1 LFEGFGPA
9 EPLPH
14 EAFLE
19 ERSTARVPETEMEEG
34 LPIRPS
40 RVRRLRTHRAVMGA
54 TVVVGLVLLA
64 GVVNLSLR
72 KHVTLVVDGEHET
85 VATTSSS
92 VQDLLADEGLT
103 LTSAVL
109 VQPSP
114 TSVIADGMTVVVKP
128 ARVASGAE
136 AFLAASAAG
145 NTSEAPAVFES
156 PTDVGVWVM
165 AGTSSVAVDP
175 TDLLVES
182 DFSASSVGTSPVVSV
197 QAVVL
202 GKVRDVLTNAGTTGE
217 LLSAM
222 GIKPDADDR
231 VRPSPETPLHAGTTL
246 TFDEVSVVTTM
257 EAITIPFDVQT
268 DFTASM
274 TPGTPVK
281 VLQQGRDG
289 RGVGTFLVTRV
300 NGEIESRRVIGR
312 WIEREPVT
320 EKRLSPPESMYAG
333 TTDVPGAEGDLQ
345 TGHATWYDP
354 PWSGLTAAHPTL
366 PFGTLVTV
374 TDEETGRSVTVTIND
389 RGPFGT
395 GRIID
400 LSPEAF
406 AVLQPL
412 GAGVL
417 DVQLS
422 W

>member
-1 LFEGFGPA
+1 
-9 EPLPH
+9 
-14 EAFLE
+14 
-19 ERSTARVPETEMEEG
+19 M
-34 LPIRPS
+34 
-40 RVRRLRTHRAVMGA
+40 RTHRAIMGT
-54 TVVVGLVLLA
+54 TVVAGLVLLV

-72 KHVTLVVDGEHET
+72 KHVNLVVDGERQT
-85 VATTSSS
+85 VATTSNS

-114 TSVIADGMTVVVKP
+114 TSSIADGMTVVVNP
-128 ARVASGAE
+128 ARVASGAG
-136 AFLAASAAG
+136 AFLAASAPNVTRA
-145 NTSEAPAVFES
+145 APAVFES

-165 AGTSSVAVDP
+165 AGTSTIAVDP

-182 DFSASSVGTSPVVSV
+182 DFSASSVGTSPAVPV
-197 QAVVL
+197 QVVVL

-231 VRPSPETPLHAGTTL
+231 VRPSPETPLHAGTTVA
-246 TFDEVSVVTTM
+246 FDAVRVVTSI

-268 DFTASM
+268 EFTPRM

-281 VLQQGRDG
+281 VLQEGRDG
-289 RGVGTFLVTRV
+289 RGVGTFQLTRV
-300 NGEIESRRVIGR
+300 NGEIESRRLIGR

-320 EKRLSPPESMYAG
+320 ERRLSPPESMYAG
-333 TTDVPGAEGDLQ
+333 TTDVPGAEGNLQ

-374 TDEETGRSVTVTIND
+374 TDDETGRSVTVTIND
-389 RGPFGT
+389 RGPFGP
-395 GRIID
+395 GRVID

>member
-1 LFEGFGPA
+1 
-9 EPLPH
+9 
-14 EAFLE
+14 
-19 ERSTARVPETEMEEG
+19 
-34 LPIRPS
+34 
-40 RVRRLRTHRAVMGA
+40 MGA
-54 TVVVGLVLLA
+54 TVVAGLVLVV

-72 KHVTLVVDGEHET
+72 KHVTLVVDGEHQT
-85 VATTSSS
+85 VSTTSDS
-92 VQDLLADEGLT
+92 VQDLLTDEGIA

-114 TSVIADGMTVVVKP
+114 TSTLDDGMTVVVNP

-136 AFLAASAAG
+136 SFLAASAAEA
-145 NTSEAPAVFES
+145 TTQAPAVFES

-165 AGTSSVAVDP
+165 AGTSDDSVDL
-175 TDLLVES
+175 TDQLVES
-182 DFSASSVGTSPVVSV
+182 DFSASSAGTSPVVPAQV
-197 QAVVL
+197 VVL

-222 GIKPDADDR
+222 GIQPDADDR
-231 VRPSPETPLHAGTTL
+231 VRPSLQTPLHDDATV
-246 TFDEVSVVTTM
+246 TFDEVRTVTTID
-257 EAITIPFDVQT
+257 EISIPFDVEVE
-268 DFTASM
+268 FTPTM
-274 TPGTPVK
+274 TPGMAVK
-281 VLQQGRDG
+281 VLQEGRDG
-289 RGVGTFLVTRV
+289 RGVGTFLVTSV
-300 NGEIESRRVIGR
+300 NGELESRRLIGR

-320 EKRLSPPESMYAG
+320 ERRLSPPESMYAG
-333 TTDVPGAEGDLQ
+333 TTSVPGAVGSTQ
-345 TGHATWYDP
+345 SGHATWYDP

-374 TDEETGRSVTVTIND
+374 IDEETSRSVTVTIND

-417 DVQLS
+417 DVSIS

>member
-1 LFEGFGPA
+1 
-9 EPLPH
+9 
-14 EAFLE
+14 
-19 ERSTARVPETEMEEG
+19 
-34 LPIRPS
+34 
-40 RVRRLRTHRAVMGA
+40 MGT
-54 TVVVGLVLLA
+54 TVVAGLVLLV

-72 KHVTLVVDGEHET
+72 KHVNLVVDGERQT
-85 VATTSSS
+85 VATTSNS

-114 TSVIADGMTVVVKP
+114 TRSIANSMTVVVNP
-128 ARVASGAE
+128 ARVASGAG
-136 AFLAASAAG
+136 AFLAASAPNVTRA
-145 NTSEAPAVFES
+145 APAVFES

-165 AGTSSVAVDP
+165 AGTSTIAVDP

-182 DFSASSVGTSPVVSV
+182 DFSASSVGTSPAVPV
-197 QAVVL
+197 QVVVL

-231 VRPSPETPLHAGTTL
+231 VRPSPETPLHAGTTVA
-246 TFDEVSVVTTM
+246 FDAVRVVTSI

-268 DFTASM
+268 EFTPRM

-281 VLQQGRDG
+281 VLQEGRDG
-289 RGVGTFLVTRV
+289 RGVGTFQLTRV
-300 NGEIESRRVIGR
+300 NGEIESRRLIGR

-320 EKRLSPPESMYAG
+320 ERRLSPPESMYAG
-333 TTDVPGAEGDLQ
+333 TTDVPGAEGNLQ

-374 TDEETGRSVTVTIND
+374 TDDETGRSVTVTIND
-389 RGPFGT
+389 LGPFGP
-395 GRIID
+395 GRVID

>member
-1 LFEGFGPA
+1 MGF
-9 EPLPH
+9 
-14 EAFLE
+14 
-19 ERSTARVPETEMEEG
+19 
-34 LPIRPS
+34 
-40 RVRRLRTHRAVMGA
+40 
-54 TVVVGLVLLA
+54 TVVVGIVLVA

-72 KHVTLVVDGEHET
+72 KHVNLVVDGRHQT
-85 VATTSSS
+85 VATTSDS
-92 VQDLLADEGLT
+92 VEDLLADEGIT

-114 TSVIADGMTVVVKP
+114 MSTIADGMTVVVDP

-136 AFLAASAAG
+136 AFLAASAPGAVG
-145 NTSEAPAVFES
+145 PTSEPGAAAAMFES
-156 PTDVGVWVM
+156 PIDVGVWVM
-165 AGTSSVAVDP
+165 AGTELDPVDM
-175 TDLLVES
+175 TDRLVES

-202 GKVRDVLTNAGTTGE
+202 GKVRDVLTNADTTGE

-222 GIKPDADDR
+222 GIQPDANDR
-231 VRPSPETPLHAGTTL
+231 VRPSPETPLHAGMTVS
-246 TFDEVSVVTTM
+246 FDDVRVVTKM
-257 EAITIPFDVQT
+257 EAIRIAFDVHT
-268 DFTASM
+268 EYTPRM

-289 RGVGTFLVTRV
+289 RGIGTFVVTSI
-300 NGEIESRRVIGR
+300 NGEVASRQLIGR

-320 EKRLSPPESMYAG
+320 EQRLSPPQSMYGG
-333 TTDVPGAEGDLQ
+333 TTDVPGAVADAQ
-345 TGHATWYDP
+345 TGLATWYDP
-354 PWSGLTAAHPTL
+354 PWAGLTAAHPTL

-374 TDEETGRSVTVTIND
+374 TDDETGRSVTVTIND

-417 DVQLS
+417 DVS
-422 W
+422 IAW

>member
-1 LFEGFGPA
+1 
-9 EPLPH
+9 
-14 EAFLE
+14 
-19 ERSTARVPETEMEEG
+19 
-34 LPIRPS
+34 
-40 RVRRLRTHRAVMGA
+40 MGA
-54 TVVVGLVLLA
+54 TVVAGLVLLV

-72 KHVTLVVDGEHET
+72 KHVNLVVDGERQT
-85 VATTSSS
+85 VATTSNS

-103 LTSAVL
+103 VTSAVL

-114 TSVIADGMTVVVKP
+114 TSSIADGMTVVVNP
-128 ARVASGAE
+128 ARVASGAG
-136 AFLAASAAG
+136 AFLAASAPNVTREG
-145 NTSEAPAVFES
+145 PAVFES

-165 AGTSSVAVDP
+165 AGTSTIAVDP

-182 DFSASSVGTSPVVSV
+182 DFSASSVGTSPAVPV
-197 QAVVL
+197 QVVVL

-231 VRPSPETPLHAGTTL
+231 VRPSPETPLHAGTTVA
-246 TFDEVSVVTTM
+246 FDAVRIVTSI

-268 DFTASM
+268 EFTPRM

-281 VLQQGRDG
+281 VLQEGRDG
-289 RGVGTFLVTRV
+289 RGVGTFQLTRV
-300 NGEIESRRVIGR
+300 NGEIESRRLIGR

-320 EKRLSPPESMYAG
+320 ERRLSPPESMYAG
-333 TTDVPGAEGDLQ
+333 TTDVPGAEGSLQ

-374 TDEETGRSVTVTIND
+374 TDDETGRSVTVTIND
-389 RGPFGT
+389 RGPFGP
-395 GRIID
+395 GRVID

>member
-1 LFEGFGPA
+1 
-9 EPLPH
+9 
-14 EAFLE
+14 
-19 ERSTARVPETEMEEG
+19 
-34 LPIRPS
+34 
-40 RVRRLRTHRAVMGA
+40 MGA
-54 TVVVGLVLLA
+54 TVVVGLVLVA

-72 KHVTLVVDGEHET
+72 KHVTLVVDGEQQT
-85 VATTSSS
+85 VATTSGS
-92 VQDLLADEGLT
+92 VRNLLANKGIT
-103 LTSAVL
+103 LRSAVL

-114 TSVIADGMTVVVKP
+114 TSVIADGMTVVVYP
-128 ARVASGAE
+128 AHVASGAE
-136 AFLAASAAG
+136 AFLAATGAG
-145 NTSEAPAVFES
+145 ATSERPAVFES

-165 AGTSSVAVDP
+165 AGTSRGSATL
-175 TDLLVES
+175 TDQLVES
-182 DFSASSVGTSPVVSV
+182 DFSASSVGTSPVVPV

-222 GIKPDADDR
+222 GIRPDADDR
-231 VRPSPETPLHAGTTL
+231 VRPSLQTPLQEGATVRFDSVRVL
-246 TFDEVSVVTTM
+246 TQM
-257 EAITIPFDVQT
+257 EAITIPFDVQIEYT
-268 DFTASM
+268 PRM

-281 VLQQGRDG
+281 VLEEGRDG
-289 RGVGTFLVTRV
+289 RGVGTFLLTSV
-300 NGEIESRRVIGR
+300 NGELESRRRIGR

-320 EKRLSPPESMYAG
+320 EVRLSPPQSMYGG
-333 TTDVPGAEGDLQ
+333 TTRVPGAVGTTQSGL
-345 TGHATWYDP
+345 ATWYDP

-374 TDEETGRSVTVTIND
+374 TDTETGRSVTVTIDD

-406 AVLQPL
+406 AILQPL

-417 DVQLS
+417 DVSIS

>member
-1 LFEGFGPA
+1 MA
-9 EPLPH
+9 
-14 EAFLE
+14 
-19 ERSTARVPETEMEEG
+19 
-34 LPIRPS
+34 
-40 RVRRLRTHRAVMGA
+40 A
-54 TVVVGLVLLA
+54 TVVVGVVLVA

-72 KHVTLVVDGEHET
+72 KHVTLVVDGEHVT
-85 VATTSSS
+85 VSTMSDS
-92 VQDLLADEGLT
+92 VQDLLDDEGIT
-103 LTSAVL
+103 LSSAVL

-114 TSVIADGMTVVVKP
+114 TSVIADGMTVVVNP

-145 NTSEAPAVFES
+145 AVADGPAVFES

-165 AGTSSVAVDP
+165 AGTSEASVEP
-175 TDLLVES
+175 MDLLVES
-182 DFSASSVGTSPVVSV
+182 DFSASSAGTSSVVSV

-202 GKVRDVLTNAGTTGE
+202 GKVRDVLTNADTAGE

-222 GIKPDADDR
+222 GIQPDANDR
-231 VRPSPETPLHAGTTL
+231 VRPSPETPLHAGMTVS
-246 TFDEVSVVTTM
+246 FDDVRVVTKM
-257 EAITIPFDVQT
+257 EAIRIAFDVHT
-268 DFTASM
+268 EYTPRM

-289 RGVGTFLVTRV
+289 RGIGTFVVTSI
-300 NGEIESRRVIGR
+300 NGEVASRQLIGR

-320 EKRLSPPESMYAG
+320 EQRLSPPQSMYGG
-333 TTDVPGAEGDLQ
+333 TTDVPGAVADAQ
-345 TGHATWYDP
+345 TGLATWYDP
-354 PWSGLTAAHPTL
+354 PWAGLTAAHPTL

-374 TDEETGRSVTVTIND
+374 TDDETGRSVTVTIND

-417 DVQLS
+417 DVS
-422 W
+422 IAW

>member
-1 LFEGFGPA
+1 
-9 EPLPH
+9 
-14 EAFLE
+14 
-19 ERSTARVPETEMEEG
+19 M
-34 LPIRPS
+34 
-40 RVRRLRTHRAVMGA
+40 HRAIMGA
-54 TVVVGLVLLA
+54 TVVVGLVLVV

-72 KHVTLVVDGEHET
+72 KHVTLVVDGEHQT
-85 VATTSSS
+85 VSTTSDS
-92 VQDLLADEGLT
+92 VQDLLADAGIE

-114 TSVIADGMTVVVKP
+114 TASVDDGMTVVVRP
-128 ARVASGAE
+128 AEVASGAE
-136 AFLAASAAG
+136 AFLLASAPI
-145 NTSEAPAVFES
+145 NTADTPAVFES

-165 AGTSSVAVDP
+165 AGTSQDPVAM

-182 DFSASSVGTSPVVSV
+182 DFSASSVGTSPVVPV

-202 GKVRDVLTNAGTTGE
+202 GKVRDILTNAGTTGE

-222 GIKPDADDR
+222 GIRPDADDR
-231 VRPSPETPLHAGTTL
+231 VLPSLQTPLHADATVH
-246 TFDEVSVVTTM
+246 FDEVSTDTRI
-257 EAITIPFDVQT
+257 EAITIPHDVEVE
-268 DFTASM
+268 FT
-274 TPGTPVK
+274 TRKLPGSPVEI
-281 VLQQGRDG
+281 LERGRDG
-289 RGVGTFLVTRV
+289 RGIGTFLVTRV
-300 NGEIESRRVIGR
+300 NGEIESRRLIGR

-320 EKRLSPPESMYAG
+320 ERRLSPPESMYAG
-333 TTDVPGAEGDLQ
+333 TTDVPGAVGSTQ
-345 TGHATWYDP
+345 SGHATWYDP

-374 TDEETGRSVTVTIND
+374 IDEETGRSVTVTIND
-389 RGPFGT
+389 RGPFGV

-417 DVQLS
+417 DVTIS